1 MSGIDWSKKDLGW
14 VPMVE
19 IYGTKMVE
27 IDSIET
33 IEVFL
38 TIWNLTWRE
47 NHGGQR
53 ILGNVLRGP
62 SNLGCMGKS
71 FVKGGNFQPARF
83 C

>member
-14 VPMVE
+14 VSMVE

-47 NHGGQR
+47 NPWR
-53 ILGNVLRGP
+53 ATDF
-62 SNLGCMGKS
+62 GKCAQ
-71 FVKGGNFQPARF
+71 GAI
-83 C
+83 

>member
-14 VPMVE
+14 VP
-19 IYGTKMVE
+19 MVE

-47 NHGGQR
+47 NPWR
-53 ILGNVLRGP
+53 ATDF
-62 SNLGCMGKS
+62 GKCAQ
-71 FVKGGNFQPARF
+71 GAI
-83 C
+83 